1 MRLAGHVESVGG
13 KINAWNLVVWKP
25 GGKRGFV
32 LLGIDCRILLKWN
45 VRKENGRAW
54 DWIHVAQDI
63 NR

>member
-1 MRLAGHVESVGG
+1 MRWAGHVECVGG

-45 VRKENGRAW
+45 VRK
-54 DWIHVAQDI
+54 
-63 NR
+63 